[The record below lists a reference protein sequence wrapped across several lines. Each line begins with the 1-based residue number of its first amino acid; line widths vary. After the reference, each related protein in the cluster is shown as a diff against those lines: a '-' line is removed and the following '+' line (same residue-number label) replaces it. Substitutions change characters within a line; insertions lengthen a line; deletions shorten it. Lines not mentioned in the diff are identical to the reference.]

1 MTTLFIAT
9 ICILLLVAYI
19 FDLSASITKIPSV
32 ILLLLLGWTTQQLCT
47 FFDVALP
54 DFSSILPIL
63 GTLGLI
69 LIVLDGSLELQ
80 LNRSKLPLLKSS
92 FLMAIFPLLIVALG
106 IAFYFYYTQEVSFK
120 NALTNVIPLCVIS
133 SAIAIPTVK
142 NFSKYTQEFIIYE
155 SSLSDILGVLFFNFI
170 ALNTVIS
177 LQTVG
182 MFFLQLLLIILVSV
196 LSIFILSYLLNRID
210 HHIKYVPLI
219 LIVILIYVVS
229 KEMHLP
235 ALVFILLFGLFLSNI
250 DELARFKSIRLLKP
264 NSLKAEIQKFKE
276 IVIEATFLIRA
287 LFFILFGF
295 LIKTEDVFNSQTI
308 VWSTSIVM
316 LIFIIRYLFLKMLKV
331 TQASIVYIAPRGLIT
346 VLLFLSIKPADAL
359 PLFNNALII
368 QVILLS
374 TLFMMFGLM
383 FTKKEVEP
391 ILPNAIEQS
400 E

>member
-170 ALNTVIS
+170 ALNAVIS

>member
-1 MTTLFIAT
+1 
-9 ICILLLVAYI
+9 
-19 FDLSASITKIPSV
+19 
-32 ILLLLLGWTTQQLCT
+32 
-47 FFDVALP
+47 
-54 DFSSILPIL
+54 
-63 GTLGLI
+63 
-69 LIVLDGSLELQ
+69 
-80 LNRSKLPLLKSS
+80 
-92 FLMAIFPLLIVALG
+92 
-106 IAFYFYYTQEVSFK
+106 
-120 NALTNVIPLCVIS
+120 
-133 SAIAIPTVK
+133 
-142 NFSKYTQEFIIYE
+142 
-155 SSLSDILGVLFFNFI
+155 
-170 ALNTVIS
+170 
-177 LQTVG
+177 
-182 MFFLQLLLIILVSV
+182 
-196 LSIFILSYLLNRID
+196 D

>member
-170 ALNTVIS
+170 ALNAVIS

-391 ILPNAIEQS
+391 ILPNAIEQL
-400 E
+400 

>member
-210 HHIKYVPLI
+210 HHI
-219 LIVILIYVVS
+219 
-229 KEMHLP
+229 
-235 ALVFILLFGLFLSNI
+235 
-250 DELARFKSIRLLKP
+250 
-264 NSLKAEIQKFKE
+264 
-276 IVIEATFLIRA
+276 
-287 LFFILFGF
+287 
-295 LIKTEDVFNSQTI
+295 
-308 VWSTSIVM
+308 
-316 LIFIIRYLFLKMLKV
+316 
-331 TQASIVYIAPRGLIT
+331 
-346 VLLFLSIKPADAL
+346 
-359 PLFNNALII
+359 
-368 QVILLS
+368 
-374 TLFMMFGLM
+374 
-383 FTKKEVEP
+383 
-391 ILPNAIEQS
+391 
-400 E
+400 

>member
-92 FLMAIFPLLIVALG
+92 FLMAIVPLLIVALG

>member
-106 IAFYFYYTQEVSFK
+106 IAFYFNYTQEVSFK

>member
-92 FLMAIFPLLIVALG
+92 FLMAIVPLLIVALG

-170 ALNTVIS
+170 ALNAVIS

-391 ILPNAIEQS
+391 ILPNAIEQL
-400 E
+400 

>member
-92 FLMAIFPLLIVALG
+92 FLMAIVPLLIVALG

-170 ALNTVIS
+170 ALNAVIS